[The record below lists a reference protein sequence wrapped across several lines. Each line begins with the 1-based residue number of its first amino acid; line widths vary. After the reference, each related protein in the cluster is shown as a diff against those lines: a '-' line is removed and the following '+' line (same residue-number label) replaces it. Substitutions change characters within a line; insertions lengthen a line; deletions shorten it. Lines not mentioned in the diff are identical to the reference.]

1 MPSRPL
7 AVFAVLAVAGL
18 LAGCGAT
25 PANDDSG
32 DKFQGQQRLVANTVE
47 DLQSAASDADQDKI
61 CRDILARALADRLAA
76 RGGGCPAVVDD
87 AVRDADAFDLTVESV
102 QVTGDRATA
111 RVRAE
116 TGDKDRRYSLQL
128 VRERGVWRI
137 AAL

>member
-1 MPSRPL
+1 MRSRPL

-18 LAGCGAT
+18 LAGCGAA
-25 PANDDSG
+25 PANNSG

-61 CRDILARALADRLAA
+61 CRDILARALTDRLAA
-76 RGGGCPAVVDD
+76 RGGGCPAVVDA
-87 AVRDADAFDLTVESV
+87 AVRDADVFDLTVESV
-102 QVTGDRATA
+102 RVTGDRATA

-116 TGDKDRRYSLQL
+116 TGKKDRRYSVQL
-128 VRERGVWRI
+128 MRERGAWRI

>member
-1 MPSRPL
+1 MRSRPL
-7 AVFAVLAVAGL
+7 LVFVAALVAAL

-25 PANDDSG
+25 PAGNDSTG
-32 DKFQGQQRLVANTVE
+32 KFRGPQRLVANTVE
-47 DLQSAASDADQDKI
+47 DLQSAATDADEDKI
-61 CRDILARALADRLAA
+61 CRDILARALTDRLAA
-76 RGGGCPAVVDD
+76 RGGGCPAVVDA
-87 AVRDADAFDLTVESV
+87 AVKDADVFDLTVESV
-102 QVTGDRATA
+102 RVTGDRATA